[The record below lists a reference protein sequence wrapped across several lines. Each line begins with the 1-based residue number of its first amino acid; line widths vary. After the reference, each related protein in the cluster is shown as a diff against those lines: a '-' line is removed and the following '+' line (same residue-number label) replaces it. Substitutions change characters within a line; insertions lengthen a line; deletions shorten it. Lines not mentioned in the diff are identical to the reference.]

1 MAQIPKC
8 CEDESVMGKYSTLEQ
23 SDLEQLQ
30 THGIIAIANE
40 LAEANRL
47 ERLRLLRLKIPYDDD
62 LVDSWE
68 KELEDR
74 V

>member
-1 MAQIPKC
+1 
-8 CEDESVMGKYSTLEQ
+8 MGKYSTLEQ